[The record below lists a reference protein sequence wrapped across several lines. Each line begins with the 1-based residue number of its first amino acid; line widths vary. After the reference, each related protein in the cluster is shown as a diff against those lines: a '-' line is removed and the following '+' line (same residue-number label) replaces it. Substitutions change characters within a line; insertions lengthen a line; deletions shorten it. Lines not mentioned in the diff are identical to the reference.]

1 MVTSGSLWPAYPFQ
15 SCLAFSTSDREHIK
29 QDPCNHLGIRRS
41 SKWGQEMTDFD
52 NRLNVGWWALR
63 IGLGVGP
70 IITGIDKFFNKLTE
84 WGMYLSP
91 IATRIVPV
99 GAMTFMRAVGIVE
112 IVAGLIV
119 LSRWKKLGSY
129 IVMLW
134 LIGIAVN
141 LLTTG
146 MFYDLAM
153 RDVEIAVG
161 AFALSQLSAI
171 RDQATAEKA
180 AKGGPSSLSSITR

>member
-1 MVTSGSLWPAYPFQ
+1 M
-15 SCLAFSTSDREHIK
+15 K
-29 QDPCNHLGIRRS
+29 
-41 SKWGQEMTDFD
+41 DFD
-52 NRLNVGWWALR
+52 NRLNAGWWALR

-70 IITGIDKFFNKLTE
+70 VITGIDKFFNKLTD

-91 IATRIVPV
+91 LATKIVPV
-99 GAMTFMRAVGIVE
+99 STATFMRTVGIVE

-119 LSRWKKLGSY
+119 LSRWTKLGSY

-134 LIGIAVN
+134 LIGIAIN

-153 RDVEIAVG
+153 RDLEIALG
-161 AFALSQLSAI
+161 AFALSQLAAV
-171 RDQATAEKA
+171 RDQSVIEQA
-180 AKGGPSSLSSITR
+180 P